1 MTESG
6 IHSITYVSAAR
17 RLLTDDELLAL
28 LAKSRDA
35 NARHGITGLLLYRG
49 GSFMQAIEGPEGP
62 LRQLYRNI
70 CADPTHHHVT
80 TLLDNP
86 LPAREFDDWHLGFVS
101 ATDAEHGHIPGY
113 SRFLC
118 DDPAAIGF
126 TSSPSEAHQLLMNF
140 RDTIR

>member
-17 RLLTDDELLAL
+17 RLLADEELLAL

-35 NARHGITGLLLYRG
+35 NAVHGITGLLLYRG
-49 GSFMQAIEGPEGP
+49 GSFMQVIEGPPAP

-70 CADPTHHHVT
+70 CADPVHHHVT

-86 LPAREFDDWHLGFVS
+86 LPAREFENWHMAFIS
-101 ATDAEHGHIPGY
+101 ANEAEHGKIPGY

-126 TSSPSEAHQLLMNF
+126 TSTPAEAHQLLLNF
-140 RDTIR
+140 RNTIR